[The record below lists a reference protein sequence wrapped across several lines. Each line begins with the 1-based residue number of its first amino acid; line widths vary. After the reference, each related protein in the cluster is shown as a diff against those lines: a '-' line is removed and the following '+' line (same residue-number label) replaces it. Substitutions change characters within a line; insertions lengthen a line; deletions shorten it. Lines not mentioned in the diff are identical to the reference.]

1 MAKREA
7 NASVIAKI
15 TLLIQLGYQLGLLIS
30 KRRPQPQPRS
40 EGETFASADDY
51 FNKYFLHSVDMNVS
65 DFKSMYVNSNNHIYL

>member
-30 KRRPQPQPRS
+30 KGRPQPRS
-40 EGETFASADDY
+40 QGETFASADD

-65 DFKSMYVNSNNHIYL
+65 DFKSMYVNSNDHIYL